1 MLHVMH
7 EISARYTGEV
17 PYDQYVSGAEELSC
31 LKIADP
37 QLHGMS
43 ERWCDIITFTST
55 TPYYEIRECIKM
67 HRWTIFSST
76 GRIID

>member
-43 ERWCDIITFTST
+43 ER
-55 TPYYEIRECIKM
+55 
-67 HRWTIFSST
+67 
-76 GRIID
+76 